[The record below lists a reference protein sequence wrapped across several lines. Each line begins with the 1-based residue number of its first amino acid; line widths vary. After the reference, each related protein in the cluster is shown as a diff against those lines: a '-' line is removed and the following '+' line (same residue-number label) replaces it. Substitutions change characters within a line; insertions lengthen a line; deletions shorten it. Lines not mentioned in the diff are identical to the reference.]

1 MAISIFLG
9 IAIFYIYFP
18 LKLIGNIPKLSF
30 GRIAKPSLIPLA
42 MFIEASEQRVVNLQ
56 QLENK
61 LSLQRDPKQRLI
73 LLDKL
78 IAHYVF
84 SNIGQA
90 EKRLK
95 ELYDILQD
103 IETPDL
109 LLNYHLYR
117 AVIKN
122 QMYDYEQAEFHYQSA
137 MAILEERGTVNQQV
151 EAYIDYSGLC
161 INKGDLGLA
170 QDYLKK
176 AGKLLKT
183 FPSERLRAR
192 LVCREGFLQ
201 LHYVNYSKA
210 IELLLQADK
219 MITTLQSPLELKDYY
234 FLTLIHSGL
243 GQIYEGNDEAEKSI
257 RARRKV
263 VDMCE
268 QMGIRTRLS
277 WHYLN
282 VGSSYMA
289 QGQQENAEDF
299 FRLAIENADDT
310 SEDARAS
317 AYANLGFCYIERDQY
332 EAALDLLDRAAQIY
346 SKKPEKNYN
355 NFSNVALW
363 RGEIF
368 QKLQDPDKALDQLE
382 IALEYAEKGGDFKQ
396 IAGICKELAV
406 FYAARADYELAYQY
420 QCKHDE
426 HQEHYNNDVDQRKQ
440 REVEAKYEA
449 EKKRQETEMLEL
461 QATRLQ
467 LKALR
472 AQMNPHFMYNAL
484 NSIQNYITSHDVDSA
499 TKYLAKFAQLM
510 RRSLEYSDLEVISL
524 EDEIEFLEQYLVIN
538 EKLRFENKM
547 SYEIII
553 DEEIEEDIFCV
564 PTMIVQPYVENAIE
578 HGLRTRDNGLIK
590 VFFFLVDD
598 HTIMCR
604 VEDNGI
610 GRDKAGQLQMN
621 DPHYQNHR
629 SRGTSITEKRL
640 NILLNGNSE
649 SEEIF
654 VNTEDLMD
662 PETGA
667 PSGTRVEIKI
677 PVLEIKVS
685 PSSQSTS
692 AL

>member
-1 MAISIFLG
+1 
-9 IAIFYIYFP
+9 
-18 LKLIGNIPKLSF
+18 
-30 GRIAKPSLIPLA
+30 
-42 MFIEASEQRVVNLQ
+42 MFIEASEQRVVNLE

-61 LSLQRDPKQRLI
+61 LTLQPDPKQRLI

-84 SNIGQA
+84 SNIQRA
-90 EKRLK
+90 EELLK
-95 ELYDILQD
+95 ELHEILQD

-117 AVIKN
+117 AAIKN
-122 QMYDYEQAEFHYQSA
+122 QMYHYEQAEFHYQSA
-137 MAILEERGTVNQQV
+137 MAILEERGAANQQA
-151 EAYIDYSGLC
+151 EAYIDYAGLC
-161 INKGDLGLA
+161 INKGVMDRA
-170 QDYLKK
+170 HKYLEK
-176 AGKLLKT
+176 ARKFLKT
-183 FPSERLRAR
+183 FPIERLKAR

-201 LHYVNYSKA
+201 LHYANYSKA

-219 MITTLQSPLELKDYY
+219 RITALQSPLELKDYY

-243 GQIYEGNDEAEKSI
+243 GRIYEGNDETEKSI

-277 WHYLN
+277 WHYLS

-289 QGQQENAEDF
+289 QGELENAEAF
-299 FRLAIENADDT
+299 FRSAIENADDT
-310 SEDARAS
+310 SEDARAG
-317 AYANLGFCYIERDQY
+317 AYANLGYCYLERDQFD
-332 EAALDLLDRAAQIY
+332 EALDLLDRADQIY

-368 QKLQDPDKALDQLE
+368 QKLEDPDSALEQLK
-382 IALEYAEKGGDFKQ
+382 IALVYAEKQEDFKQ
-396 IAGICKELAV
+396 IAGICKELAA
-406 FYAARADYELAYQY
+406 FYADRSDYQSAYLY
-420 QCKHDE
+420 QCRHDE
-426 HQEHYNNDVDQRKQ
+426 HQERYNNDVDQRKQ

-449 EKKRQETEMLEL
+449 EKKRQETELLEL

-484 NSIQNYITSHDVDSA
+484 NSIQNYITSHDVSSA
-499 TKYLAKFAQLM
+499 TKYLAKFAGLM

-524 EDEIEFLEQYLVIN
+524 EEEIEFLEEYLVIN
-538 EKLRFENKM
+538 EKLRFENKL

-553 DEEIEEDIFCV
+553 DEEIEEDILCV
-564 PTMIVQPYVENAIE
+564 PTMIIQPYVENAIE

-590 VFFFLVDD
+590 VFFFLFDEQ
-598 HTIMCR
+598 TILCR

-610 GRDKAGQLQMN
+610 GRDKALQLKVN
-621 DPHYQNHR
+621 DPQYPNHR

-640 NILLNGNSE
+640 SILHNGNTKNE
-649 SEEIF
+649 DIF
-654 VNTEDLMD
+654 VHTEDLID
-662 PETGA
+662 DKTGA
-667 PSGTRVEIKI
+667 PLGTRVEIKI

-685 PSSQSTS
+685 PSPPTGA

>member
-1 MAISIFLG
+1 
-9 IAIFYIYFP
+9 
-18 LKLIGNIPKLSF
+18 
-30 GRIAKPSLIPLA
+30 
-42 MFIEASEQRVVNLQ
+42 MFIEASDQRVVNLQ

-61 LSLQRDPKQRLI
+61 LTLQSDPKQRLV

-84 SNIGQA
+84 SDMKRA
-90 EKRLK
+90 EELLT
-95 ELYDILQD
+95 ELYAILQE

-117 AVIKN
+117 AAIKN
-122 QMYDYEQAEFHYQSA
+122 QVYDYEQAEFHYRSG
-137 MAILEERGTVNQQV
+137 MAILEERGTVNQQA
-151 EAYIDYSGLC
+151 EAYIDYAGLC
-161 INKGDLGLA
+161 INQGALELA
-170 QDYLKK
+170 NEHLKQ

-183 FPSERLRAR
+183 FPNERLKAR

-201 LHYVNYSKA
+201 LHYVNYSEA

-219 MITTLQSPLELKDYY
+219 MITTLQTPLELKDYY

-243 GQIYEGNDEAEKSI
+243 GQIYEGNDETEKSI

-268 QMGIRTRLS
+268 QMGIRSRLS
-277 WHYLN
+277 WHYVN

-289 QGQQENAEDF
+289 QGDQQNAEEF
-299 FRLAIENADDT
+299 FRLAIENSDDA

-317 AYANLGFCYIERDQY
+317 AFANLGFCYIERDQY
-332 EAALDLLDRAAQIY
+332 EAALDLLDRAYQVY
-346 SKKPEKNYN
+346 SQKPEQNYN

-368 QKLQDPDKALDQLE
+368 QKLQQPEKALEQLE
-382 IALEYAEKGGDFKQ
+382 LALDYAEKQGDFKQ
-396 IAGICKELAV
+396 IAGICKELAS
-406 FYAARADYELAYQY
+406 FYAAREEYKSAYIY
-420 QCKHDE
+420 QCKHDAC
-426 HQEHYNNDVDQRKQ
+426 QERYNSDVDQRKQ

-449 EKKRQETEMLEL
+449 EKKRQETELLEL

-484 NSIQNYITSHDVDSA
+484 NSIQNYITSHDVASA

-538 EKLRFENKM
+538 EKLRFENQM

-553 DEEIEEDIFCV
+553 DEEIEEDILCV

-578 HGLRTRDNGLIK
+578 HGLRTRENGLIK
-590 VFFFLVDD
+590 VFFFLFDEQ
-598 HTIMCR
+598 TILCR

-610 GRDKAGQLQMN
+610 GRDKAHQLQMN
-621 DPHYQNHR
+621 EQQYQNHR

-640 NILLNGNSE
+640 SILNKGNTKQ
-649 SEEIF
+649 EEAF
-654 VNTEDLMD
+654 VRIEDLKD

-667 PSGTRVEIKI
+667 ALGTRVEIKI

-685 PSSQSTS
+685 SPSKATG
-692 AL
+692 LI

>member
-1 MAISIFLG
+1 
-9 IAIFYIYFP
+9 
-18 LKLIGNIPKLSF
+18 
-30 GRIAKPSLIPLA
+30 

-61 LSLQRDPKQRLI
+61 LSMQPDPKQRLI

-84 SNIGQA
+84 SNIEQA
-90 EKRLK
+90 EKLLK
-95 ELYDILQD
+95 ELYEILQS

-109 LLNYHLYR
+109 LLNYHLYE
-117 AVIKN
+117 ATIKN

-137 MAILEERGTVNQQV
+137 MAILEERGSLNQQT
-151 EAYIDYSGLC
+151 EAYIDYAGLC
-161 INKGDLGLA
+161 INTGDLSRA
-170 QDYLKK
+170 HDYLIK

-183 FPSERLRAR
+183 FPSERLKAR
-192 LVCREGFLQ
+192 LICRDGFLQ

-210 IELLLQADK
+210 IELLLLADK

-243 GQIYEGNDEAEKSI
+243 GQIYEVNDEAEKSI

-277 WHYLN
+277 WHYLS

-289 QGQQENAEDF
+289 QGEQENAEDF

-332 EAALDLLDRAAQIY
+332 EEALDLLDRADQIY
-346 SKKPEKNYN
+346 SKKPEQNYN

-363 RGEIF
+363 RGEVF
-368 QKLQDPDKALDQLE
+368 QKLNDTERALEQLE
-382 IALEYAEKGGDFKQ
+382 IALHYAEKQGDFKQ
-396 IAGICKELAV
+396 IAGICKELAT
-406 FYAARADYELAYQY
+406 FHAELAHYEPAYLY

-426 HQEHYNNDVDQRKQ
+426 YQERYNNDVDQRKQ

-449 EKKRQETEMLEL
+449 EKKSQETELLEL
-461 QATRLQ
+461 KATRLQ

-510 RRSLEYSDLEVISL
+510 RRSLEYSELEVISL
-524 EDEIEFLEQYLVIN
+524 EEEIEFLEQYLVIN
-538 EKLRFENKM
+538 EKLRFENKL

-564 PTMIVQPYVENAIE
+564 PTMIIQPYVENAIE

-590 VFFFLVDD
+590 VFFFLFDEQ
-598 HTIMCR
+598 TILCR
-604 VEDNGI
+604 IEDNGI
-610 GRDKAGQLQMN
+610 GRDKALQLQMN
-621 DPHYQNHR
+621 DPQYQNHR

-640 NILLNGNSE
+640 SILHSGNSKKE
-649 SEEIF
+649 DIY
-654 VNTEDLMD
+654 VHTEDLKD
-662 PETGA
+662 PVTGH
-667 PSGTRVEIKI
+667 PLGTRVEIKI

-685 PSSQSTS
+685 PSSQTTS
-692 AL
+692 PL